1 VCAQRDPGDEG
12 EQEQRDRE
20 RRRRREER
28 RDKVEAAGDTFE
40 VVDSVRSC
48 GSGCGRPGSG
58 RGGGGG
64 GGGDCGCD
72 GPGGCTLLGISPLL
86 LVAAAVVP
94 ARGAGGLVLVALRG
108 YQRWL
113 SRFTPACP
121 STPSCSAYARSAV
134 ARHGARRGLRLAA
147 SRVRGC
153 GTHMSR
159 TLVGPAALDS
169 RHVADVRGP
178 RGGDDQ

>member
-1 VCAQRDPGDEG
+1 VREHEDQGEEA

-20 RRRRREER
+20 RRHRRREER
-28 RDKVEAAGDTFE
+28 PGIAETVGDTCE
-40 VVDSVRSC
+40 LVDAVR
-48 GSGCGRPGSG
+48 GCGAGCGQLGRS

-64 GGGDCGCD
+64 CDCNGPCD
-72 GPGGCTLLGISPLL
+72 GLSLLRVSTVL

-94 ARGAGGLVLVALRG
+94 ARGAGGLVRAALRG

-121 STPSCSAYARSAV
+121 STPSCSAYALAAV

-147 SRVRGC
+147 ARVHTCGVAPERRRG
-153 GTHMSR
+153 
-159 TLVGPAALDS
+159 
-169 RHVADVRGP
+169 
-178 RGGDDQ
+178 